1 MRSSMTA
8 LLSSRSDL
16 RGCTEPRLFTPPL
29 RELTPATSSGFEC
42 IRFAETVL
50 KMTLLPWQKWFLIHA
65 LELNDDG
72 TFRFKR
78 VLLLVSRQN
87 GKTTL
92 IKALILWRLFIDGA
106 QTVIGAAQSLGD
118 AEDIWEDI
126 VDQAEAIPALKKR
139 MFKPKRVNGGKA
151 MRLRPNKKFPG
162 RRGGKYIVET
172 LERDAG
178 RGKTA
183 DLLFLD
189 ELREHKSW
197 EAWNALSS
205 TTLIPPRA
213 QTVCASNAGDVHS
226 VVLRDLRGRAK
237 NAIETCH
244 TDEVTLAL
252 FEWSAPDG
260 CDLDDWDARARAN
273 PSLGYTL
280 TPAALQADRETKT
293 DNGFRTENLCQEV
306 EQIQTGIIDEADWLA
321 LLDRESRRADGSR
334 VAVAVDVSWDR
345 KRAHIGIAAERA
357 DGLVHL
363 EIVASRVGTSWVTP
377 WLVQRNE
384 VEGGWFDGRV
394 ALQERGA
401 PVSSLSDGMTEAGLT
416 VVPIGGSELSKSSG
430 SFFDAIKQRKV
441 RQRGQAVLD
450 ESARMVRARPA
461 GDAWFFDR
469 KNSPSDASP
478 VIAEASAYWLLNQPV
493 AVEQTSAYEQSDFIM
508 L

>member
-1 MRSSMTA
+1 MTA

-16 RGCTEPRLFTPPL
+16 KGCTEPRLFTPPL
-29 RELTPATSSGFEC
+29 RELTPATSAGFEC

-50 KMTLLPWQKWFLIHA
+50 RMTLLPWQKWFLIHA

-106 QTVIGAAQSLGD
+106 ELVIGAAQSLGD

-139 MFKPKRVNGGKA
+139 MFKPKRVNGAKA
-151 MRLRPNKKFPG
+151 MRLRPNKKTPTK
-162 RRGGKYIVET
+162 RGGKYIVET

-237 NAIETCH
+237 NAIETH
-244 TDEVTLAL
+244 RTDEVTLAL
-252 FEWSAPDG
+252 FEWSGPDG
-260 CDLDDWDARARAN
+260 CDLDDWDARAQAN

-306 EQIQTGIIDEADWLA
+306 EQIQVGIIDEEDWLGLMDKA
-321 LLDRESRRADGSR
+321 SRRATGTR

-345 KRAHIGIAAERA
+345 KRAHIAIAAERE

-363 EIVASRVGTSWVTP
+363 EIVASRVGTSWVKP
-377 WLVQRNE
+377 WLVERKE
-384 VEGGWFDGRV
+384 IEDGWFNGQV

-401 PVSSLSDGMTEAGLT
+401 PVSSLTDELTDAGMT
-416 VVPIGGSELSKSSG
+416 VVPIGGGELSKSSG
-430 SFFDAIKQRKV
+430 AFFDAIKQRKV
-441 RQRGQAVLD
+441 RHRGQQVAD
-450 ESARMVRARPA
+450 ESARTVHARSA

-469 KNSPSDASP
+469 KNSPGDASP
-478 VIAEASAYWLLNQPV
+478 VIAEASAYWLLGQK
-493 AVEQTSAYEQSDFIM
+493 VEEVRRSAYEDSDFVM

>member
-8 LLSSRSDL
+8 QLSSLSDL
-16 RGCTEPRLFTPPL
+16 KGCTEPRLFTPPL

-50 KMTLLPWQKWFLIHA
+50 RMTLLPWQKWFLIHA
-65 LELNDDG
+65 LELNVDG

-106 QTVIGAAQSLGD
+106 ELVIGAAQSLGD

-126 VDQAEAIPALKKR
+126 VDQAEAIPALAKR

-151 MRLRPNKKFPG
+151 MRLRPNKKTPTK
-162 RRGGKYIVET
+162 RGGKYIVET

-237 NAIETCH
+237 AAIETLG
-244 TDEVTLAL
+244 TDGVTLAL

-260 CDLDDWDARARAN
+260 CDLDDWDARAQAN

-280 TPAALQADRETKT
+280 TPVALQADRETKT

-306 EQIQTGIIDEADWLA
+306 EQIEAGVIDIESWSA
-321 LLDRESRRADGSR
+321 LLDRASKRAPGSR
-334 VAVAVDVSWDR
+334 VAVAVDISWDR
-345 KRAHIGIAAERA
+345 SKAHIGIAALRA
-357 DGLVHL
+357 DGVLHV
-363 EIVASRVGTSWVTP
+363 EVIASRAGTAWVIP
-377 WLVQRNE
+377 WLVERNE
-384 VEGGWFDGRV
+384 IEDGWFDGRV

-401 PVSSLSDGMTEAGLT
+401 PASSLADGMTDAGLT
-416 VVPIGGSELSKSSG
+416 VIPCGGSELAKSAG
-430 SFFDAIKQRKV
+430 MFFDRIQQKKV
-441 RQRGQAVLD
+441 RQIGQPLLD
-450 ESARMVRARPA
+450 EAVQTARARSA

-469 KNSPSDASP
+469 KNSPSDVAP
-478 VIAEASAYWLLNQPV
+478 LIAVSEAAWLLDQKEEVQPDSV
-493 AVEQTSAYEQSDFIM
+493 YETEDLFVV
-508 L
+508 